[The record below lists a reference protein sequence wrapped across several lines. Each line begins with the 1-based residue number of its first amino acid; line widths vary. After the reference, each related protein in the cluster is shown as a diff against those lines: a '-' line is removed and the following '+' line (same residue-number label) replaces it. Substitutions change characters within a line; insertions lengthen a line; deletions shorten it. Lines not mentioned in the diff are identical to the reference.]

1 MNRFCIKCGSPL
13 AEGAAFCVQCGTPA
27 SVQSAP
33 TPAPIPAP
41 TRSSSGSKLILIV
54 GGLLLAIVAL
64 GAIGGYLVYRK
75 AKEVVSDAASR
86 AGISMPDESQASGP
100 ARQLDPCSL
109 LSREEAEQLTQVRY
123 QRVDSSGA
131 AAGATCVFTPVPLT
145 PDEQQAQVNKALEQ
159 LKQKANAPNS
169 DADAAAEKGDAN
181 ALSRDSGIADLTK
194 ALTSTLSGGGGKLTI
209 AWHGGDGATQINAVR
224 LALRA
229 VAGDM
234 NVSEELKGVGDEA
247 LIGPL
252 DAMLVIRKGRNAA
265 VIEYGGPGGKQVLVE
280 LARRVASRM

>member
-27 SVQSAP
+27 PVHSAP
-33 TPAPIPAP
+33 TPAPISAPAP
-41 TRSSSGSKLILIV
+41 SSSGSKLILIV
-54 GGLLLAIVAL
+54 GGLLLAIVVL

-86 AGISMPDESQASGP
+86 AGISMTGESQASGP
-100 ARQLDPCSL
+100 GRQLDPCSL

-131 AAGATCVFTPVPLT
+131 AASATCVFSPAPLT
-145 PDEQQAQVNKALEQ
+145 PDAQQAQLNKALEQ
-159 LKQKANAPNS
+159 LKQKAAA
-169 DADAAAEKGDAN
+169 ADSAAETAAEKGDAN
-181 ALSRDSGIADLTK
+181 ALSRDSGIADFTK
-194 ALTSTLSGGGGKLTI
+194 ALTGTLSGAGGRLSI
-209 AWHGGDGATQINAVR
+209 AWHGGGGATQINAIR
-224 LALRA
+224 IALRA
-229 VAGDM
+229 TAGNLD
-234 NVSEELKGVGDEA
+234 VSEELKGIGDEA
-247 LIGPL
+247 LIGPM
-252 DAMLVIRKGRNAA
+252 DAMMVIRKGRDGV